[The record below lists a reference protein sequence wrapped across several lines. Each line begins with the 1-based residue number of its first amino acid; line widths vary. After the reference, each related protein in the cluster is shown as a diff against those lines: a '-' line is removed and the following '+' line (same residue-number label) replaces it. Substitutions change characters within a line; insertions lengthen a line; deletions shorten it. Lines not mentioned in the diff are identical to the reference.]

1 MPSLKIKLALKT
13 NMEITSTGSVS
24 DRLKKTEGAA
34 TEQPQGRAV
43 CPSKQATALDPVAAH
58 ATLAGTH
65 GREYWRS
72 LEELA
77 ETPEFQEL
85 LHREFPS
92 QASEW
97 TDAASRRDFL
107 KLMGASLA
115 LAGLTGCT
123 RQPDEYI
130 APYTKPVEGLAPGKP
145 LFFATAMTLGGIA
158 QPLLVK
164 SHMGR
169 PIKVEGNPEHPAS
182 LGATDAFAQ
191 ASILS
196 LYDPD
201 RSQTLTHLGEIRP
214 WPTFLGEMQAM
225 IEGKRASK
233 GAGLRFL
240 TETVT
245 SPTLAAQLQS
255 LLAEFPA
262 AKWHQYEPVGRD
274 NVRAGAQLAFGQDI
288 NTIYKFENAE
298 VILSLDADF
307 LGSGPGRLRYAREF
321 AAKRRLTEGKREM
334 NRLYVLESTPTITGA
349 KADHRWPMKATEI
362 AGFAFAVAASLG
374 AQSGSDSASW
384 RTIFKFDSSD
394 QSLAKRLTVLTTEL
408 QQHRGKSLVIVGDH
422 QPPAVHALAHGM
434 NQSLGNVGSTV
445 IHTASLEA
453 NPVNQMA
460 SLSELVKDMNA
471 GAVDTLI
478 IIGGNPVYNVP
489 ADLKFR
495 EALSQVRLRVH
506 LSLYNDETSE
516 LCHWHIPEAHYLES
530 WGDARAYDGTVT
542 LMQPLIA
549 SLYHGKS
556 SYELLAAFSK
566 QPERSGRDI
575 IRDYWRGARPS
586 GDFEQ
591 FWRKA
596 LHDGFITNTAL
607 SPKTG
612 MSEAHLVLALYA
624 ATRGSDGNAL
634 PGSINAGGTPALSG
648 MEVIF
653 QTDPAIHDGR
663 FANNGWLQELPKP
676 LTKLT
681 WDNVAL
687 ISPATA
693 TKLGLA
699 STEHPEQANGKVIE
713 LSYQNRKMRAPVWV
727 MPGKP
732 DDSITV
738 QLGYGRWRA
747 GHVGT
752 GLGSNAYDLRTSTA
766 PWFATGIEVKDTGER
781 YALACMQMQ
790 QSLEGLEDRHII
802 RTATLEEY
810 QKTPDFAHH
819 EAHTPSKELSLYPGF
834 KYDGYAWG
842 MAIDQQSCVGCNACV
857 VACQAENNIPIVGKQ
872 QVINGRIMHWLR
884 IDTYFKGALTN
895 PETHFQPMLCQHCEN
910 APCEVVCPVNA
921 TNHDAEGLNTMVYNR
936 CVGTRYCSDNCPY
949 KVRRFN
955 FLLYG
960 DWNTPTLK
968 MLRNPEVS
976 VRSRGVME
984 KCTYCVQRIMH
995 AKIEAEKEDRTVRD
1009 GEVVTACQAVC
1020 PAQAIVFGDIND
1032 PKSRVAKL
1040 KAEPRNY
1047 GVLAELNTQPRTTYL
1062 ASVRNPNKE
1071 IEHA

>member
-1 MPSLKIKLALKT
+1 MKIEM
-13 NMEITSTGSVS
+13 NSPGNVS
-24 DRLKKTEGAA
+24 DRLKKAEGAI
-34 TEQPQGRAV
+34 TQHPQLADKAV
-43 CPSKQATALDPVAAH
+43 CPSKPASALDPDAAR
-58 ATLAGTH
+58 TPQAGTQ

-115 LAGLTGCT
+115 LAGLTACT
-123 RQPDEYI
+123 RQPDEFI
-130 APYTKPVEGLAPGKP
+130 TPYVKPVEGLAPGKP
-145 LFFATAMTLGGIA
+145 LFFATAMTLGGVA

-164 SHMGR
+164 SYMGR

-182 LGATDAFAQ
+182 LGATDVFAQ
-191 ASILS
+191 ASVLG

-214 WPTFLGEMQAM
+214 WPSFLGEMQAVM
-225 IEGKRASK
+225 EGKREGK

-245 SPTLAAQLQS
+245 SPTLASQLQT
-255 LLAEFPA
+255 LLTEFPA
-262 AKWHQYEPVGRD
+262 AKWHQYEPAGRD
-274 NVRAGAQLAFGQDI
+274 NVRAGAQLAFGQDV

-298 VILSLDADF
+298 VILALDADF

-321 AAKRRLTEGKREM
+321 AAKRRLTAGKREM
-334 NRLYVLESTPTITGA
+334 SRLYVVESTPTITGA
-349 KADHRWPMKATEI
+349 KADHRLPIRASAVE
-362 AGFAFAVAASLG
+362 AFARAVANGIPATAVILTIDAG
-374 AQSGSDSASW
+374 PDVTAQT
-384 RTIFKFDSSD
+384 R
-394 QSLAKRLTVLTTEL
+394 LATAVIKDL
-408 QQHRGKSLVIVGDH
+408 QQHRGKSLVIAGDH
-422 QPPAVHALAHGM
+422 QSPAVHALAHAM
-434 NQSLGNVGSTV
+434 NQALGNVGSTV

-453 NPVNQMA
+453 NPVNQLA
-460 SLSELVKDMNA
+460 SLGDLVKDINA

-478 IIGGNPVYNVP
+478 IIGGNPVYNAP
-489 ADLKFR
+489 ADLNFR
-495 EALSQVRLRVH
+495 DALTKVRLRVH

-542 LMQPLIA
+542 LTQPLIA
-549 SLYHGKS
+549 PLYHGKTAH
-556 SYELLAAFSK
+556 ELLAAFSK

-575 IRDYWRGARPS
+575 IHDYWETQRPS

-591 FWRKA
+591 VWRKA
-596 LHDGFITNTAL
+596 LHDGFITDTAL
-607 SPKTG
+607 PPKPV
-612 MSEAHLVLALYA
+612 S
-624 ATRGSDGNAL
+624 ATA
-634 PGSINAGGTPALSG
+634 PAGGTPALPG
-648 MEVIF
+648 VEIIF
-653 QTDPAIHDGR
+653 QPDSSVYDGR
-663 FANNGWLQELPKP
+663 FANNGWLQELPKT

-687 ISPATA
+687 ISPATSA
-693 TKLGLA
+693 KLDLA
-699 STEHPEQANGKVIE
+699 SAEHPEQANGRVIE
-713 LSYQNRKMRAPVWV
+713 LSYQNRKVRAPVWV

-747 GHVGT
+747 GHIGT
-752 GLGSNAYDLRTSTA
+752 GLGFNAYAIRTSAA
-766 PWFATGIEVKDTGER
+766 PWFATGVEVKDTGER
-781 YALACMQMQ
+781 YPLASTQSQ
-790 QSLEGLEDRHII
+790 QSLDGLEERHII
-802 RTATLEEY
+802 RNATLDEY
-810 QKTPDFAHH
+810 QKEPDFAHH
-819 EAHTPSKELSLYPGF
+819 LGHAPSKDLTLYPGF

-842 MAIDQQSCVGCNACV
+842 MAIDQQSCIGCNACV

-872 QVINGRIMHWLR
+872 QVINGRVMHWLR

-895 PETHFQPMLCQHCEN
+895 PQTHFQPMLCQHCEN

-921 TNHDAEGLNTMVYNR
+921 TNHDAEGLNVMVYNR

-960 DWNTPTLK
+960 DWDTPTLK
-968 MLRNPEVS
+968 MARNPEVS

-995 AKIEAEKEDRTVRD
+995 AKIEAEKEDRQVRD
-1009 GEVVTACQAVC
+1009 GEIVTACEAVC
-1020 PAQAIVFGDIND
+1020 PTQAIVFGDVND

-1047 GVLAELNTQPRTTYL
+1047 GVLAEVNTQPRTTYL
-1062 ASVRNPNKE
+1062 ASVRNPNSE